1 MEIFKKVSE
10 GARSISEGAK
20 TIGKKSSDLV
30 EVTKLKMDI
39 SKLEKEMENN
49 INALGN
55 LVYMQYKGDEGLAEE
70 VDRLL
75 LSTRSLESDIAD
87 INEQIAKINPRP
99 PVCLSCQ
106 EELSQ
111 NAKFC
116 SNCGAKVPV
125 PEAPAE

>member
-1 MEIFKKVSE
+1 VEIFKKVSE
-10 GARSISEGAK
+10 GAKSISEGAK

-30 EVTKLKMDI
+30 ETTRLKMEI

-49 INALGN
+49 ITALGN
-55 LVYMQYKGDEGLAEE
+55 LVYLQYKGDEGLSEE
-70 VDRLL
+70 IDRLL

-87 INEQIAKINPRP
+87 INVQIEKINPGP
-99 PVCLSCQ
+99 PVCVSCH
-106 EELSQ
+106 EELPQ

-116 SNCGAKVPV
+116 CNCGVKV